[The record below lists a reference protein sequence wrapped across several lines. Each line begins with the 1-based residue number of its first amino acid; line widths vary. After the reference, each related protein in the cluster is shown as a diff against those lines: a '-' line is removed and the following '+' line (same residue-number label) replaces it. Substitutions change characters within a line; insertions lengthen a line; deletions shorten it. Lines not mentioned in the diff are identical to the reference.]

1 MLIILI
7 VVIVPWAC
15 TYVKT
20 HQTVHFKYVQII
32 VCQLYFKKIEGK
44 TKDHFKRM
52 RSGVLFVSHRKN
64 IRLQ

>member
-1 MLIILI
+1 M
-7 VVIVPWAC
+7 VSWAC
-15 TYVKT
+15 THVKT

-44 TKDHFKRM
+44 TKDDFKRM
-52 RSGVLFVSHRKN
+52 RLEVLFMSHRKN